1 MMRDGLSEGDE
12 ELGEAAVGWRG
23 KMFRVGDK
31 EGEERAKGARGSGC
45 ARQARGGRGVDMMM
59 AGVQQREKEESLKS
73 KHNY

>member
-45 ARQARGGRGVDMMM
+45 ARRARGGRGV
-59 AGVQQREKEESLKS
+59 AA
-73 KHNY
+73 